1 MCKTIYNKKYILKI
15 LKMKHTNSYIQIEKE
30 KKRELY
36 NIFVHVF
43 NFSLTVWE
51 ENMSYEHFCH
61 F

>member
-1 MCKTIYNKKYILKI
+1 
-15 LKMKHTNSYIQIEKE
+15 MKHTNSYIQIEKE